1 MKSSLSFL
9 FCVMYDFGII
19 FKKFLPNL
27 RSCRFVLMSSSKNF
41 IVLALKLRSLIY
53 FWINFHLW
61 CEGSNF
67 ILLDVDIQLSQRH
80 FLETFFFPSQFPIS
94 QGIFV
99 ENWLIVGIWVHFWTP
114 NFILLINT
122 SILMLGFL
130 DSSVGKESTCNAGD
144 PGLIPGSGRSAD
156 EGIGYPLQYS

>member
-9 FCVMYDFGII
+9 SCVMYDFGII

-27 RSCRFVLMSSSKNF
+27 RSCRFGLMSSSKNF

-53 FWINFHLW
+53 FELIFICGVKGPTSFFWMWIFSCPKAIFWKL
-61 CEGSNF
+61 
-67 ILLDVDIQLSQRH
+67 
-80 FLETFFFPSQFPIS
+80 FFSS
-94 QGIFV
+94 VNGQGIFV
-99 ENWLIVGIWVHFWTP
+99 ENRLIIGIWVHFWTP
-114 NFILLINT
+114 NSILLINT